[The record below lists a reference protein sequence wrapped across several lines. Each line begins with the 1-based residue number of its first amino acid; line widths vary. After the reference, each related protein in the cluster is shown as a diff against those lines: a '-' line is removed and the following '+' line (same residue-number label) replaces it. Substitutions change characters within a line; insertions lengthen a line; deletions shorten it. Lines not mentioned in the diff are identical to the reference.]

1 MLPPCPALNARQS
14 IILYSSGPV
23 HFHIICDEDAHTYLE
38 KRLALIQRPKYDLL
52 VRFYRL
58 SHADMTRRLER
69 EGAINTD
76 HSAGVRE
83 SLDICIGLRNH

>member
-1 MLPPCPALNARQS
+1 M
-14 IILYSSGPV
+14 LYSSGPV
-23 HFHIICDEDAHTYLE
+23 HFHIICDEAAQSYLE
-38 KRLALIQRPKYDLL
+38 KRLLLVKRPKYNIL

-58 SHADMTRRLER
+58 THEDMTRRLER

-83 SLDICIGLRNH
+83 

>member
-1 MLPPCPALNARQS
+1 MSCAEHPRQS

-38 KRLALIQRPKYDLL
+38 KRLSLLKRPKYDIL

-58 SHADMTRRLER
+58 SHEDMTRRLER

-83 SLDICIGLRNH
+83 SWASAPSRHH